1 VAEDKTPP
9 ARSERGVMTRML
21 ATVGLFAAGF
31 FAANVLRTPR
41 HHIRGWVD
49 RVLRRLVFQSKR
61 ETIRTEER
69 SAASLI
75 AELSASVY
83 RRFLLHNVFSVAA
96 GSAYFIVLAI
106 FPGLAALVAFYG
118 FLGDPA
124 DIGSFI
130 KTMPDFIPT
139 TVTHLVEDY
148 LSQLIARPRANL
160 GTFLFSLGIALWSA
174 NSGMKSLVEALNV
187 VYERREKRSFF
198 KVNLLATVMTM
209 SFMLFMIVSVNI
221 MIIPVWDW
229 LRRAFGDSFL
239 SLRWLVLLFAVQI
252 LISMLY
258 YFAPCGRQR
267 RWQFLTAGATLT
279 SLLWVAM
286 SMVFSAYLTT
296 FANYSVTYGSL
307 GAAAIFMTWIWLTV
321 TTLLAG
327 AEVDAAVEHLGSRA
341 EASD

>member
-1 VAEDKTPP
+1 VAEDKNSAPRT
-9 ARSERGVMTRML
+9 ERGVMTRML
-21 ATVGLFAAGF
+21 ATAGLFAAGF
-31 FAANVLRTPR
+31 FAANILRAPR
-41 HHIRGWVD
+41 RHIGGFFD

-61 ETIRTEER
+61 ETTRTETR
-69 SAASLI
+69 SAGSLI
-75 AELSASVY
+75 AELSTSFY
-83 RRFLLHNVFSVAA
+83 WRFVNHNVFSVAA

-130 KTMPDFIPT
+130 KNMPDFIPET
-139 TVTHLVEDY
+139 IIKLIEEY
-148 LSQLIARPRANL
+148 LAQLIARPRANL

-187 VYERREKRSFF
+187 VYERREKRSFL
-198 KVNLLATVMTM
+198 KLNLLATIMTM
-209 SFMLFMIVSVNI
+209 AFMVFMIVSVNI
-221 MIIPVWDW
+221 MIIPAWDW
-229 LRRAFGDSFL
+229 VRRTLGEGLL
-239 SLRWLVLLFAVQI
+239 SLRWVALLLAVQI

-267 RWQFLTAGATLT
+267 KWQFMPAGATLT
-279 SLLWVAM
+279 AVLWVGM

-327 AEVDAAVEHLGSRA
+327 AEVDAAVENLGTRA
-341 EASD
+341 EVSG